1 MTSKPYDEER
11 LGRLLALLP
20 ATPEAWVDRAKSI
33 PFAQRELDELERMLE
48 ADPTFSRSFD
58 LDPVAATQTA
68 GLKDLS
74 ARLEEELQEFLS
86 ETREVVAHSK
96 QHEPVTNRLRA
107 LLLRSRAVR
116 ERLGL

>member
-11 LGRLLALLP
+11 LGRLLALLR
-20 ATPEAWVDRAKSI
+20 ATPEAWVDRAKHI

-58 LDPVAATQTA
+58 LDPVAATRAADLQ
-68 GLKDLS
+68 DLS
-74 ARLEEELQEFLS
+74 ARLEWELEELLS
-86 ETREVVAHSK
+86 EEHEVVAHRKHQPSSRMR
-96 QHEPVTNRLRA
+96 T

-116 ERLGL
+116 ERFGL

>member
-11 LGRLLALLP
+11 LGRLLALLRAAP
-20 ATPEAWVDRAKSI
+20 GAWVERAKQV

-48 ADPTFSRSFD
+48 ADPTFSKSFD
-58 LDPVAATQTA
+58 TDPVAATQAA

-74 ARLEEELQEFLS
+74 ARLEQELQEFLS
-86 ETREVVAHSK
+86 ETQEVVAHRK
-96 QHEPVTNRLRA
+96 QHEPVTNRLRT